1 MFSAHA
7 RTARKPTTHTH
18 TQFDPNSEVYV
29 QTEFPEDE
37 YAAAEAARQ
46 QDEASTVSEDF
57 LRQMDGKGSGGP
69 RAPRRPTGPDGRS
82 TNTGVKG
89 VQADY
94 AAAKLKLRAR
104 RLEAKLYAERAL
116 NRASVGADRSEVTV
130 AEAPPMPRQKP
141 ADELDSDFD
150 SDEDGGAFEAYK
162 LQRMRALQA
171 QQQQADAPFWGKLEE
186 ATVQNFIEEVE
197 DAAGSHF
204 IVVHLYQPYV
214 EECVRVNFALM
225 TLAERFPRIRFMR
238 GVCTDLIPSFDE
250 IGLPTLM
257 LYRGGK
263 QLDIL
268 VRITDEL
275 GPNFAD
281 RDLVF
286 YLNKYAL

>member
-116 NRASVGADRSEVTV
+116 NRASVGADRNWGPQQSCSAAVWSPATS
-130 AEAPPMPRQKP
+130 AHRGPREAPHRP
-141 ADELDSDFD
+141 AAAQLAVARIPGQARTIACRERSR
-150 SDEDGGAFEAYK
+150 SGA
-162 LQRMRALQA
+162 
-171 QQQQADAPFWGKLEE
+171 
-186 ATVQNFIEEVE
+186 
-197 DAAGSHF
+197 
-204 IVVHLYQPYV
+204 
-214 EECVRVNFALM
+214 C
-225 TLAERFPRIRFMR
+225 
-238 GVCTDLIPSFDE
+238 
-250 IGLPTLM
+250 
-257 LYRGGK
+257 
-263 QLDIL
+263 
-268 VRITDEL
+268 
-275 GPNFAD
+275 
-281 RDLVF
+281 
-286 YLNKYAL
+286 